1 MKTSAKTLFLRDD
14 DDDDAGHSR
23 NSKKS
28 KNGLNVMEEEEW
40 PKLGGVMNN
49 SWQHGQSFAE
59 KLKGINDKGEGNAC
73 EAQGNDMA
81 NLEIAPDSK
90 EHPPMENLDT
100 WKVVQK
106 PRRQH
111 QGSRE
116 KQHGDFRQRG
126 GGSRFDILAED
137 GDAAV
142 GGKANPVLQ
151 VVQFRVEAKTD
162 LQSMTT
168 GNSLKDQRKEKRLR
182 EGIQK
187 EKESIENAE
196 STYGTSKGE
205 ENQSADLME
214 DKNEVDV
221 SEPLQD
227 VAICDAGELIHSSDP
242 GLPLLMPPEPGDSD
256 RLGVLQGKFWNGPNE
271 LGLNVEMEDDI
282 EEDSPSGIKAGYRS
296 VNPSILILTE
306 TKCEQESKFHCLS
319 RLGFDDYA
327 FVPSNGR
334 SGDLIMSW
342 KSNRV
347 GVAVLQTDHQF
358 IHIRCSPVGMSEFLL
373 TAVYAIPNP
382 ILKASLWR
390 ELRRLSSLISAPW
403 VLIAI

>member
-14 DDDDAGHSR
+14 DDDAGHIR

-40 PKLGGVMNN
+40 PKLGGVLNN
-49 SWQHGQSFAE
+49 SWQQGQSFAE
-59 KLKGINDKGEGNAC
+59 KLKGINGKGEGNAC
-73 EAQGNDMA
+73 EAQGNDMFDDIA
-81 NLEIAPDSK
+81 TDKDQTNTEIDDGEPIWEHGDTNAAMQGNEGPTSEIAPDSK
-90 EHPPMENLDT
+90 EHPPMENLDA

-116 KQHGDFRQRG
+116 KQHGDFWQRG

-151 VVQFRVEAKTD
+151 VVIFRVEAKTD
-162 LQSMTT
+162 LQSMMA
-168 GNSLKDQRKEKRLR
+168 GNSLKVKKSGAKKKFNKKQSAPSQKSEQEHDRQDQRKEKRLR

-187 EKESIENAE
+187 EKESVENAE
-196 STYGTSKGE
+196 STYGTSKGK

-227 VAICDAGELIHSSDP
+227 VAIRDAGELIHSSDL

-282 EEDSPSGIKAGYRS
+282 EEDSPILGSLIKAGYRS

-306 TKCEQESKFHCLS
+306 TKYEQESKFHCLS

-327 FVPSNGR
+327 FVR
-334 SGDLIMSW
+334 AAGDLE
-342 KSNRV
+342 V
-347 GVAVLQTDHQF
+347 
-358 IHIRCSPVGMSEFLL
+358 
-373 TAVYAIPNP
+373 
-382 ILKASLWR
+382 
-390 ELRRLSSLISAPW
+390 
-403 VLIAI
+403 